1 MNSSKIGFQKIT
13 IKIQGGLGNQLF
25 QFFAALKIA
34 LDSNKTL
41 NLDTS
46 TYGLYSNS
54 QNHEIPY
61 LLKYSE
67 IGSNFQV
74 SKRFPRI
81 RREVHKEI
89 SRLPV
94 QLRNTLGYFQD
105 HELMNISKSRTNI
118 YLDGYYQDLTLLPP
132 FHVIDDYLQLN
143 SSNYNSILGEIELIR
158 EIQPIL
164 LHVRRGD
171 YLTKSATY
179 HELTQNY
186 YAAGIR
192 YLESILGKR
201 EVWLISDDP
210 KGALDL
216 LGSEYAVDKVLGPIA
231 SIDPDQYL
239 EIMSHCKG
247 IVTANS
253 TFSWWGAYLGYGRG
267 NTKAVVMPSSF
278 RQIETIS
285 QYKTLGVNGWHILDA
300 KGDSI

>member
-1 MNSSKIGFQKIT
+1 MAPNRISSSKIGFNKIT

-34 LDSNKTL
+34 LDNNKTL

-54 QNHEIPY
+54 QNHELPY
-61 LLKYSE
+61 LLKYEE
-67 IGSNFQV
+67 ISSKFQA
-74 SKRFPRI
+74 SRKFPRI
-81 RREVHKEI
+81 RREFYKEI
-89 SRLPV
+89 SRLPI
-94 QLRNTLGYFQD
+94 QLRNILGYFQD
-105 HELMNISKSRTNI
+105 YELINISKSKTNI
-118 YLDGYYQDLTLLPP
+118 YLDAYYQDLSLLPP
-132 FHVIDDYLQLN
+132 FHVINDYLQLN
-143 SSNYNSILGEIELIR
+143 SSNYNSILEEIELIR
-158 EIQPIL
+158 DIQPIL

-171 YLTKSATY
+171 YLTKSAIY

-192 YLESILGKR
+192 YLESMLGKR

-210 KGALDL
+210 KGALHL
-216 LGSEYAVDKVLGPIA
+216 LGNEYPVDRVLDPLA

-253 TFSWWGAYLGYGRG
+253 TF
-267 NTKAVVMPSSF
+267 
-278 RQIETIS
+278 
-285 QYKTLGVNGWHILDA
+285 
-300 KGDSI
+300 

>member
-1 MNSSKIGFQKIT
+1 MSSSKIGFKKIT

-25 QFFAALKIA
+25 QFFAGLKIA
-34 LDSNKTL
+34 LDNNKTL

-46 TYGLYSNS
+46 IYGLYSNS
-54 QNHEIPY
+54 QNHELPF
-61 LLKYSE
+61 LLKYNKIASK
-67 IGSNFQV
+67 FQV
-74 SKRFPRI
+74 LRGFPRI
-81 RREVHKEI
+81 RREVHIEI
-89 SRLPV
+89 ARLPV

-118 YLDGYYQDLTLLPP
+118 YLDGYYQDLALLPP
-132 FHVIDDYLQLN
+132 FHVIDEYLQLN
-143 SSNYNSILGEIELIR
+143 SSNYNSILKEIELIQD
-158 EIQPIL
+158 IQPIL

-171 YLTKSATY
+171 YLTKSAVY
-179 HELTQNY
+179 HELTKNY

-192 YLESILGKR
+192 YLESRLGKR

-210 KGALDL
+210 KGALHL
-216 LGSEYAVDKVLGPIA
+216 LGNECAVDRVLDPLA
-231 SIDPDQYL
+231 LIDPDQYL

-267 NTKAVVMPSSF
+267 TTKAVVMPSSF

-285 QYKTLGVNGWHILDA
+285 QYKTLGVNGWKILDV